1 MTRALRELGEDKLLA
16 QVFPKLNRN
25 SPVVIGAGDDCAVV
39 KFRGAKDW
47 LLLKTDCVV
56 EEVHFTKETNA
67 RAVGWK
73 AMMRALSDFAAM
85 SGIPEFALI
94 TLAAAGKKKESWV
107 GELYRG
113 LNRAAARFDVAIVGG
128 ETSETAGPAVIVV
141 SVAGFVERG
150 RCILRSGGKANDDL
164 FATGKLG
171 GSIRGRHLNF
181 VPRIEEAR
189 WLTAN
194 FRVHAMMDLSDGL
207 GTDLPRLA
215 RASKLG
221 FTIDQDALPI
231 SRGSTV
237 QQAISDGEDYEL
249 LLAISPRERMRL
261 EKLWCKKFPKL
272 PLTRI
277 GKLNQ
282 QLTAVRL
289 GPISDQQLPSGYV
302 HFRQRR

>member
-16 QVFPKLNRN
+16 QVFPRLNRN
-25 SPVVIGAGDDCAVV
+25 SQVVIGAGDDCAVV
-39 KFRGAKDW
+39 KFHGAKDW

-56 EEVHFTKETNA
+56 EEVHFARETSA

-94 TLAAAGKKKESWV
+94 TLAIAGKKKASWV

-128 ETSETAGPAVIVV
+128 ETSETVGPTVIVV
-141 SVAGFVERG
+141 NVAGGVERD
-150 RCILRSGGKANDDL
+150 RCVLRSGGKANDDL
-164 FATGKLG
+164 FVTGKLG

-181 VPRIEEAR
+181 FPRIDEAR

-194 FRVHAMMDLSDGL
+194 FKVHAMMDLSDGL

-215 RASKLG
+215 GASKLG
-221 FTIDQDALPI
+221 FAINEHALPLSSGCTI
-231 SRGSTV
+231 
-237 QQAISDGEDYEL
+237 QQAISGGEDYEL
-249 LLAISPRERMRL
+249 LFAVSPRERKRL
-261 EKLWCKKFPKL
+261 QKRWQKKFPGL

-277 GKLNQ
+277 GRLNQ
-282 QLTAVRL
+282 KSKIKNQELK
-289 GPISDQQLPSGYV
+289 SGYV
-302 HFRQRR
+302 HFRQPR

>member
-1 MTRALRELGEDKLLA
+1 MTRALRQLGEDKLLA
-16 QVFPKLNRN
+16 QVFPSLNRN
-25 SPVVIGAGDDCAVV
+25 SRVVIGAGDDCAVV

-73 AMMRALSDFAAM
+73 AMMRAVSDFAAM
-85 SGIPEFALI
+85 SGIPKFALI
-94 TLAAAGKKKESWV
+94 TFAAPAKKKASWM

-141 SVAGFVERG
+141 SVAGAVERD

-164 FATGKLG
+164 FVTGKLG

-181 VPRIEEAR
+181 IPRIEEAR

-194 FRVHAMMDLSDGL
+194 FKVHAMMDLSDGL
-207 GTDLPRLA
+207 GADLPRLA
-215 RASKLG
+215 GASRLG
-221 FTIDQDALPI
+221 FSVDRKALPAA
-231 SRGSTV
+231 RGCTIE
-237 QQAISDGEDYEL
+237 QAISDGE
-249 LLAISPRERMRL
+249 
-261 EKLWCKKFPKL
+261 
-272 PLTRI
+272 
-277 GKLNQ
+277 
-282 QLTAVRL
+282 
-289 GPISDQQLPSGYV
+289 
-302 HFRQRR
+302 

>member
-25 SPVVIGAGDDCAVV
+25 SWVVIGAGDDCAVV
-39 KFRGAKDW
+39 KFHGAKDL

-56 EEVHFTKETNA
+56 EEVHFARETSA

-94 TLAAAGKKKESWV
+94 TLAIAGKKKASWV
-107 GELYRG
+107 DELYRG

-128 ETSETAGPAVIVV
+128 ETGETIGPTVIVV
-141 SVAGFVERG
+141 SVAGGVERD
-150 RCILRSGGKANDDL
+150 RCVLRSGGKANDDL
-164 FATGKLG
+164 FVTGKLG

-181 VPRIEEAR
+181 FPRIDEAR

-194 FRVHAMMDLSDGL
+194 FKVHAMMDLSDGL

-215 RASKLG
+215 GASKLG
-221 FTIDQDALPI
+221 FAIDERALPLSHGCTI
-231 SRGSTV
+231 
-237 QQAISDGEDYEL
+237 QQAISGGEDYEL
-249 LLAISPRERMRL
+249 LFAVSPRERKRL
-261 EKLWCKKFPKL
+261 QKRWQKKFPGL

-277 GKLNQ
+277 GRLNQ
-282 QLTAVRL
+282 KSRIENQELK
-289 GPISDQQLPSGYV
+289 SGYV

>member
-16 QVFPKLNRN
+16 QFFSRLNRN
-25 SPVVIGAGDDCAVV
+25 SRVVIGAGDDCAVV
-39 KFRGAKDW
+39 KFPGAKNW

-73 AMMRALSDFAAM
+73 AMMRAFSDFAAM

-94 TLAAAGKKKESWV
+94 TLAAAGKKESWV

-128 ETSETAGPAVIVV
+128 ETSETAGPTVIVV
-141 SVAGFVERG
+141 SVAGFVERH
-150 RCILRSGGKANDDL
+150 RCLLRSNGKANDDL
-164 FATGKLG
+164 FVTGELG
-171 GSIRGRHLNF
+171 GSVRGRHLRF
-181 VPRIEEAR
+181 VARIDEAR

-194 FRVHAMMDLSDGL
+194 FKVHAMMDLSDGL

-231 SRGSTV
+231 SRGCTV

-249 LLAISPRERMRL
+249 LFAISPRDRTRL
-261 EKLWCKKFPKL
+261 EKFWRKKFPKL

-277 GKLNQ
+277 GKLNRQ
-282 QLTAVRL
+282 SA
-289 GPISDQQLPSGYV
+289 ISDQHLPCGYV
-302 HFRQRR
+302 HFSQRR